1 MPRVASLTELD
12 ELLELVFRQ
21 TERHRERVAADTYLH
36 RLRQRRGL
44 WILGGLHLR
53 QVDQKFDHVAQRV
66 GILRRIG
73 LRLAAED
80 YTGAELHTAAGR
92 LNGLKY
98 RWNLSVMSGVLGG
111 WRERG
116 G

>member
-1 MPRVASLTELD
+1 MLLRTWPPNERPIHGTQLHQVLLALGTRVRRSVRSLPVHRVASLTELD

-53 QVDQKFDHVAQRV
+53 QVDQKFDHIAQRG
-66 GILRRIG
+66 GILR
-73 LRLAAED
+73 
-80 YTGAELHTAAGR
+80 
-92 LNGLKY
+92 
-98 RWNLSVMSGVLGG
+98 S
-111 WRERG
+111 
-116 G
+116 